1 MTRLRSLEAVL
12 RSTASRPE
20 RLGSPSARFLGPGDP
35 RVYWTNLGRYF
46 GYPECCIRAFLE
58 QDFERGGPFDGT
70 GYRPCRTCATRP
82 EAEVL
87 AHIASRRKHPEP
99 FPASGG
105 LTEEVRRTFYGV

>member
-20 RLGSPSARFLGPGDP
+20 RLGSLSARFLGPGDP

-58 QDFERGGPFDGT
+58 QDLPDFSTFDGT
-70 GYRPCRTCATRP
+70 GFRPCRACNALPRH
-82 EAEVL
+82 EVL
-87 AHIASRRKHPEP
+87 TGIAQRRQHPEP